1 MNIDRVCEMK
11 VNEATA
17 LHSTYQG
24 KTYYFCS
31 AMCKTMFDRD
41 PKKYILLHDGEVN
54 K

>member
-1 MNIDRVCEMK
+1 MSIDPVCEMK

-17 LHSTYQG
+17 LQSTYQG

-41 PKKYILLHDGEVN
+41 PKKYILQQDDEV
-54 K
+54 KK